1 MATAFWGLEQL
12 FPRRKRRLGPPIL
25 FWQLGQTRRLFAS
38 RYRDFP
44 LFARASTSGLLSS
57 RLPVFPV
64 PSSQPPA
71 PIPLKKIQLEILGL
85 SSSQSQSG
93 SFALILGE
101 KGGNRRLP
109 IIIGMFEAQSIAIQ
123 IEKIS
128 PNRPLTH
135 DLFKSFAEHVHVVIL
150 EVVISDLKEGVFY
163 SRIVCSDGATT
174 FEIDSRPSD
183 AIAIGLRFGV
193 PIFTVESVLSEAGII
208 LSDLDDAEGESED
221 DEDDEDDDV
230 EGDAPRPTRAQPEPR
245 DPSGQVSLDELTKM
259 LAQALEKEDYEK
271 AAKIRDELNKRNG

>member
-1 MATAFWGLEQL
+1 
-12 FPRRKRRLGPPIL
+12 
-25 FWQLGQTRRLFAS
+25 
-38 RYRDFP
+38 
-44 LFARASTSGLLSS
+44 
-57 RLPVFPV
+57 
-64 PSSQPPA
+64 
-71 PIPLKKIQLEILGL
+71 LKKIPLEILGL

-101 KGGNRRLP
+101 KHGNRRLP

-135 DLFKSFAEHVHVVIL
+135 DLFKAFAEHVHVTII

-174 FEIDSRPSD
+174 FEIDARPSD

-208 LSDLDDAEGESED
+208 LSDLDEAAEDEDED
-221 DEDDEDDDV
+221 DTDEDEDDD
-230 EGDAPRPTRAQPEPR
+230 DSPRPEPR
-245 DPSGQVSLDELTKM
+245 PSEPREPSGQVSLDELTKM
-259 LAQALEKEDYEK
+259 LAQAVEKEDYEK
-271 AAKIRDELNKRNG
+271 AAKIRDELDKRNS

>member
-1 MATAFWGLEQL
+1 M
-12 FPRRKRRLGPPIL
+12 
-25 FWQLGQTRRLFAS
+25 
-38 RYRDFP
+38 
-44 LFARASTSGLLSS
+44 ARA
-57 RLPVFPV
+57 FP
-64 PSSQPPA
+64 PFRFPDTQFL
-71 PIPLKKIQLEILGL
+71 IPLKKIQLEILGL

-174 FEIDSRPSD
+174 FDIDARPSD

-193 PIFTVESVLSEAGII
+193 PIYTVESVLSEAGII
-208 LSDLDDAEGESED
+208 LSDLDEAEGETEDD
-221 DEDDEDDDV
+221 DEDEDEDNDTDS
-230 EGDAPRPTRAQPEPR
+230 PRATRTQPEAR
-245 DPSGQVSLDELTKM
+245 DPSGQVSMEELSKM
-259 LAQALEKEDYEK
+259 LSEALNREDYEK